1 MKYKFFLTKEFKKD
15 FKTLLKKYKSLA
27 KDIKELQKEFKTNPN
42 IGESLG
48 DGLRKIRLNITSK
61 RAGKSGG
68 GRVISHELIINI
80 GTEEETKSIAFIAL
94 YDKSDYET
102 ADTDLLKKMVKEIR
116 GNIPAPT
123 APIKNKTSPKEK

>member
-80 GTEEETKSIAFIAL
+80 GNRRR
-94 YDKSDYET
+94 DKIHCFYC
-102 ADTDLLKKMVKEIR
+102 LI
-116 GNIPAPT
+116 
-123 APIKNKTSPKEK
+123 

>member
-48 DGLRKIRLNITSK
+48 DGLRKY
-61 RAGKSGG
+61 A
-68 GRVISHELIINI
+68 LILPQNAQAKV
-80 GTEEETKSIAFIAL
+80 GEVV
-94 YDKSDYET
+94 
-102 ADTDLLKKMVKEIR
+102 LLVT
-116 GNIPAPT
+116 NLL
-123 APIKNKTSPKEK
+123 